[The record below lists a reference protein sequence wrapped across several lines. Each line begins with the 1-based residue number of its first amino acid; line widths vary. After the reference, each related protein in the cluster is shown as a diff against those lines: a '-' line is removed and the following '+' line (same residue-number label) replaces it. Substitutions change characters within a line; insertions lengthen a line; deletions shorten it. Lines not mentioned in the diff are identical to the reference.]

1 VISSSNRMKESTEDI
16 SGVEIPFHVVSKHN
30 NGFGIHA
37 GRKVLANEFITE
49 FLGQMTLVSEIPYWK
64 MSPEQRS
71 HVLLVPMKQNMDA
84 DWLCVDARSVGNNAR
99 FVRRSCSPNA
109 FVRKWY
115 QNDDGNAFR
124 VALFSSV
131 PIEENEE
138 ITIPFDFDWKDSS
151 FALIPISCA
160 CNDSQ
165 RNCVVRQWLA
175 RRRGNVSRMLSSF
188 KQQRGETTEDV
199 IVDVEAEDD
208 RSVLLKNM
216 NAEDKKR
223 KGALSPNNSP
233 ADSPNSVMKKR
244 RKNMVPSPPST
255 PLLISPTHGEQK
267 MGREERKIAM
277 LMKSFQRLEHSMSR
291 KRKKEQAS
299 KVIVNSSLAT
309 SNTNTTTTNTTNT
322 TITIP
327 TTTTTTTTSTTITNT
342 TTEESSAANKTSSPS
357 MVPDMSSNG
366 ERVFMASPMSIKSR
380 GHRGGKRPKGMYSK
394 NVIGSNQNDRSVLQP
409 DSDAEETSMSIGTA
423 LSKDA
428 LDDYGKSSSR
438 NGHGL
443 ESHGVILS
451 SASTSKSSE
460 VPKQESLKRR
470 LEKTSETP
478 HSQRISSLSSATST
492 KKYSSS
498 KEIKSL
504 LLGTDRSSAS
514 ISFRDSNSQPSHQTS
529 NEVCSHIE
537 QSPLALSQHSSKFL
551 GKKAWIQEFQ
561 GKKQEV
567 LSSPVS
573 SSDTS
578 KLPVKKKMLEGF
590 LSSTSFTSVPVASSP
605 TTLVMTDTTTTSSI
619 STISEGSVTI
629 QENNEQQSQTEQKQ
643 SSLTTQPATLVSEH
657 DCTPSHTYETSSFSI
672 VPTEKQFQIT
682 PIASSINDKESSITV
697 TNGGVMLPNSS
708 DMKLEKNSTDGED
721 ESLSIVKDVSEAS
734 RSSLSSVSTSN
745 PLMQNA
751 APSSET
757 AVICNGIE
765 EASSDVGIDIQKN
778 PCNLSDQYVCQPDKC
793 SNVNDCASS
802 KEFQGNV
809 VENGNG
815 DDQSQYLNGNHNS
828 IDFGNES
835 QQWLPFRTVK
845 TDSASEEGSSEKE
858 RASECQ
864 ESSANSSAVSLLQ
877 ESLPAL

>member
-1 VISSSNRMKESTEDI
+1 
-16 SGVEIPFHVVSKHN
+16 
-30 NGFGIHA
+30 
-37 GRKVLANEFITE
+37 
-49 FLGQMTLVSEIPYWK
+49 
-64 MSPEQRS
+64 
-71 HVLLVPMKQNMDA
+71 
-84 DWLCVDARSVGNNAR
+84 
-99 FVRRSCSPNA
+99 
-109 FVRKWY
+109 
-115 QNDDGNAFR
+115 
-124 VALFSSV
+124 
-131 PIEENEE
+131 
-138 ITIPFDFDWKDSS
+138 
-151 FALIPISCA
+151 
-160 CNDSQ
+160 
-165 RNCVVRQWLA
+165 
-175 RRRGNVSRMLSSF
+175 
-188 KQQRGETTEDV
+188 
-199 IVDVEAEDD
+199 
-208 RSVLLKNM
+208 
-216 NAEDKKR
+216 
-223 KGALSPNNSP
+223 
-233 ADSPNSVMKKR
+233 
-244 RKNMVPSPPST
+244 
-255 PLLISPTHGEQK
+255 
-267 MGREERKIAM
+267 
-277 LMKSFQRLEHSMSR
+277 
-291 KRKKEQAS
+291 
-299 KVIVNSSLAT
+299 
-309 SNTNTTTTNTTNT
+309 
-322 TITIP
+322 
-327 TTTTTTTTSTTITNT
+327 
-342 TTEESSAANKTSSPS
+342 
-357 MVPDMSSNG
+357 
-366 ERVFMASPMSIKSR
+366 
-380 GHRGGKRPKGMYSK
+380 MYSK
-394 NVIGSNQNDRSVLQP
+394 NVTGSNQNDRSVLQP
-409 DSDAEETSMSIGTA
+409 DSDTEETSMSIGTA

-428 LDDYGKSSSR
+428 LDDDYSKSSSR

-451 SASTSKSSE
+451 PASTSKSSE

-529 NEVCSHIE
+529 DEVCSQTE

-561 GKKQEV
+561 GKKQEA

-590 LSSTSFTSVPVASSP
+590 LSSTSFTAVPAASSP
-605 TTLVMTDTTTTSSI
+605 TTLVMTDTTTTTSSI

-657 DCTPSHTYETSSFSI
+657 DCTPSHAYETSSFSI

-682 PIASSINDKESSITV
+682 PIVSSINDKESSITL

-708 DMKLEKNSTDGED
+708 DMKLEKNSANEED
-721 ESLSIVKDVSEAS
+721 ESCSIVKDASETS
-734 RSSLSSVSTSN
+734 LSSLSPVSTSN
-745 PLMQNA
+745 PLMQNEV
-751 APSSET
+751 PSSET

-765 EASSDVGIDIQKN
+765 SSNDVGIDIIQKN

-793 SNVNDCASS
+793 SIVSDCGSS
-802 KEFQGNV
+802 KEFQGNM
-809 VENGNG
+809 VENGNS

-845 TDSASEEGSSEKE
+845 TESVSESCSGASEERSSEKE
-858 RASECQ
+858 KASEYQ
-864 ESSANSSAVSLLQ
+864 ESSANSSAVSFLQ